1 MVIDNFNIIEDSL
14 LNFKP
19 GSYYKFEAII
29 RQKDGENILA
39 TNPNSTSLKFW
50 LIDNQEAYNKLKPIM
65 KNFCDITGAR
75 LYFTLDRKSV
85 KKTFVNVSQTLT
97 ETIGEIVFGSE
108 FSIHKLNKIVN
119 SETSKKENT
128 DKEDNIKTWLIDI
141 DLKDSELAGAVA
153 SFCNTS
159 FISTLESPN
168 GYHVIAKK
176 NFGANKFVDLLETF
190 LLIYFKQEKRVKDAI
205 PLISL
210 HENGLG
216 LVYKGE
222 KR

>member
-1 MVIDNFNIIEDSL
+1 M
-14 LNFKP
+14 
-19 GSYYKFEAII
+19 
-29 RQKDGENILA
+29 
-39 TNPNSTSLKFW
+39 
-50 LIDNQEAYNKLKPIM
+50 
-65 KNFCDITGAR
+65 
-75 LYFTLDRKSV
+75 
-85 KKTFVNVSQTLT
+85 
-97 ETIGEIVFGSE
+97 ETIGEIVCGSD

-176 NFGANKFVDLLETF
+176 NFCANKFVDLLETF